1 MSGED
6 EERALLGELKALYE
20 EADVLFSGSSCP
32 ASSECC
38 RFARTGR
45 EPYVTSIEL
54 ALVLAAV
61 KRRGGSYPATP
72 APLHTKDTSL
82 PVLRDERPCPL
93 LDPNGRC
100 SIYEERPLGCRTFF
114 CDRATEL
121 SRVRHKDLLSIVARL
136 KEIAVRHESGG
147 DEGRPLTRALALGRS
162 IHGRP
167 GVNNSRARSSKLS
180 R

>member
-1 MSGED
+1 VSDRD
-6 EERALLGELKALYE
+6 EERALLGELASLYE
-20 EADVLFSGSSCP
+20 EADVLFAGSSCR

-61 KRRGGSYPATP
+61 KRRGGSYPAGP
-72 APLHTKDTSL
+72 APLHTLDKRL
-82 PVLRDERPCPL
+82 PVLRDERACPL
-93 LDPNGRC
+93 LDADRRC
-100 SIYEERPLGCRTFF
+100 SIYPERPLGCRTFF

-121 SRVRHKDLLSIVARL
+121 SRVRHKDLLAIVGRL
-136 KEIAVRHESGG
+136 KELASRHESGG
-147 DEGRPLTRALALGRS
+147 DEGRPLTRALALGRTV
-162 IHGRP
+162 HGRP